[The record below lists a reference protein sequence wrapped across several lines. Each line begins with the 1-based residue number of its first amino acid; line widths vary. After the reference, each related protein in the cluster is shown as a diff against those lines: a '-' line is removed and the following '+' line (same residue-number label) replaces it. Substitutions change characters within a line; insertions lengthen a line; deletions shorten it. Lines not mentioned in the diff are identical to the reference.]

1 MMRTPTSVLRRH
13 ALPTALLST
22 AVAALGLAAL
32 LTATDLIVAHNLTA
46 AVDQRLSSWVG
57 QLQATD
63 QRFPTEAAPDSDFDE
78 PLLTWVT
85 GPGGGCQAMGTAPAL
100 PSTLCT
106 TGGPLSASLK
116 GVSFRLLGAQL
127 PRGGLV
133 VAGESLAPQGRLLG
147 EVVLAELIAG
157 PLLLLLFFAGAL
169 AIGGRVGGSV
179 ERMRRRQLA
188 FTADASHELRT
199 PLSVIQAETDL
210 ARTAGTHQL
219 RPAIIRI
226 DGEVGRMRAIVEDL
240 LWLARFDSEP
250 QPPPPAIIDLS
261 TAAGV
266 AVERFSA
273 LARGRGLGLCLEASE
288 ALLPISLPGEWLD
301 RLLGVLIDNACRHA
315 VTRVVVAVRP
325 LPGRRV
331 ELAVSDDGE
340 GIPAEELPLIFERF
354 HRATARGEG
363 AGLGLAIADAVVRG
377 TAGRWSV
384 QASPGGGARFA
395 VSWPLTRMAAAG
407 AAP

>member
-1 MMRTPTSVLRRH
+1 MRRPASVLRRH

-32 LTATDLIVAHNLTA
+32 LTATDLIVSHNLTA
-46 AVDQRLSSWVG
+46 SVDQRLSSWVG
-57 QLQATD
+57 EVQSVD
-63 QRFPTEAAPDSDFDE
+63 QRQPREAAPDRDFDE
-78 PLLTWVT
+78 PLLTWVAAA
-85 GPGGGCQAMGTAPAL
+85 PGSCQALGTAPAL
-100 PSTLCT
+100 PAGLCAS
-106 TGGPLSASLK
+106 GGPASADIG
-116 GVSFRLLGAQL
+116 GVSFRLLGARL
-127 PRGGLV
+127 PSGGLV

-147 EVVLAELIAG
+147 DVVLAELIVG
-157 PLLLLLFFAGAL
+157 PLLLLLIFAGAL

-210 ARTAGTHQL
+210 ARSADPRQL
-219 RPAIIRI
+219 RPAITRI
-226 DGEVGRMRAIVEDL
+226 DGEVGRMRGIVEDL

-250 QPPPPAIIDLS
+250 QPPAPAVIDLA
-261 TAAGV
+261 TAAQL
-266 AVERFSA
+266 AVERFTGV
-273 LARGRGLGLCLEASE
+273 ARGRAIDLRVAAPE

-315 VTRVVVAVRP
+315 ATRVVVAVRP

-340 GIPAEELPLIFERF
+340 GIPAGEMPLIFERF
-354 HRATARGEG
+354 HRATAQGEG
-363 AGLGLAIADAVVRG
+363 AGLGLAIADAIVRG
-377 TAGRWSV
+377 TSGRWNV
-384 QASPGGGARFA
+384 DPAPEGGARFA
-395 VSWPLTRMAAAG
+395 VSWPLNRTAAG
-407 AAP
+407 SAAS